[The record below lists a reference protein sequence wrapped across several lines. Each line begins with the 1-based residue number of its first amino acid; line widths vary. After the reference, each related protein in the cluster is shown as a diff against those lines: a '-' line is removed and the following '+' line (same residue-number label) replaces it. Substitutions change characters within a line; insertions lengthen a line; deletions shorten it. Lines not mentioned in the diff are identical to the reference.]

1 MGPADL
7 AAYNKEKAKLIRD
20 GQVYEVEVE
29 GENGEIETQ
38 LVAVDRDGEFFAD
51 RDSLGFVDNKPRKEK
66 VDKLVGDLKRE
77 EEKRSRRGRG
87 KDGEEDVTYIN
98 DKNKQFNMKLARY
111 YNKVQSHLPT
121 PFSRYRG
128 FLTDLF
134 QLVHWRDSG
143 FFRAGYDDLDP

>member
-7 AAYNKEKAKLIRD
+7 AAYNKEKLKLIRD

-51 RDSLGFVDNKPRKEK
+51 RDSLGFVDNRPRKEK
-66 VDKLVGDLKRE
+66 VDKLVGDLKKE
-77 EEKRSRRGRG
+77 EVKRSKRGRG

-111 YNKVQSHLPT
+111 YNKVQRLP
-121 PFSRYRG
+121 PLFVRYG
-128 FLTDLF
+128 
-134 QLVHWRDSG
+134 V
-143 FFRAGYDDLDP
+143 FFY